1 MYTKEKLQKYDYFNN
16 FNEVYGLDSLTG
28 VLSRANVLGFARHL
42 VDNNVPFM
50 MAILDIDNFKA
61 VNDNYGHA
69 IGDETLKFV
78 AKGMEEYV
86 ADDGVVGRFGGDEFI
101 IIYFKD
107 TSYNGVHDYIEGM
120 LNDGGFVRKKV
131 KISDNIKLYITATV
145 GCASFPNDAKNYDD
159 LFRIADKALYRGKT
173 KGRNCFIVYVESK
186 HKNIEVRRQDHA
198 SLPNVFSR
206 ISEISEN
213 KKMTF
218 EDKMKHILNYITDTL
233 QISESV
239 FLSTDKTSIVG
250 RDGFN
255 CTIDDECLEV
265 FDGLTKNDII
275 FTPNGLD
282 LSGVLDNKKIS
293 NFVFDKKIITFLTC
307 RVKKDDKTIGY
318 LILFEG
324 KITRIWQEF
333 DISLLL
339 YLSKIIEIMYL
350 KK

>member
-1 MYTKEKLQKYDYFNN
+1 MYTKEKLQKYEYFND
-16 FNEVYGLDSLTG
+16 FNEIYGLDSLTG
-28 VLSRANVLGFARHL
+28 VLSRANVLGFANHL
-42 VDNNVPFM
+42 VNNNIPFM

-78 AKGMEEYV
+78 AKGMEEYIK
-86 ADDGVVGRFGGDEFI
+86 DDGVVGRFGGDEFI
-101 IIYFKD
+101 IVYFKD

-145 GCASFPNDAKNYDD
+145 GCASFPNDAKTYDD

-206 ISEISEN
+206 ISEIADN
-213 KKMTF
+213 KKMSLG
-218 EDKMKHILNYITDTL
+218 DKMKHILSYITDTL
-233 QISESV
+233 QISESA
-239 FLSTDKTSIVG
+239 FLSADKTSIVG
-250 RDGFN
+250 REWYN
-255 CTIDDECLEV
+255 CKIDDECLAI
-265 FDGLTKNDII
+265 FDELTKDNNV
-275 FTPNGLD
+275 FMPNGLD
-282 LSGVLDNKKIS
+282 LTGVLGNKKIF
-293 NFVFDKKIITFLTC
+293 NFVTDKKIITFLTC
-307 RVKKDDKTIGY
+307 RVKHDDKTLGY
-318 LILFEG
+318 VILFES

-339 YLSKIIEIMYL
+339 YLSKIIELLYL